1 MIRAFNKQKAESDR
15 FDSANA
21 DFAGTAMA
29 AGRITV
35 GNVQA
40 MLEYTWRFADP
51 FSSLAGMAG
60 SFSAA
65 AAAGSRIFSLLDA
78 EEELP
83 DASDAVIP
91 EDRNGRVTFRNVKFG
106 YTPDH
111 MLMKGVDL
119 TVQPGQKVAIVGP
132 TGAGKTTLINLLM
145 RFYET
150 NGGVIEVDG
159 TDIRRMG
166 RAAESLWHGAAEH
179 LAL

>member
-1 MIRAFNKQKAESDR
+1 MCTIGCLWAI
-15 FDSANA
+15 
-21 DFAGTAMA
+21 

-83 DASDAVIP
+83 DAPDAVIP
-91 EDRNGRVTFRNVKFG
+91 EDRSGRVTFRNVKFG

-111 MLMKGVDL
+111 LLMKGVDL
-119 TVQPGQKVAIVGP
+119 TVQPARRRPSSGP
-132 TGAGKTTLINLLM
+132 PVPAKPLLS
-145 RFYET
+145 T
-150 NGGVIEVDG
+150 C
-159 TDIRRMG
+159 
-166 RAAESLWHGAAEH
+166 
-179 LAL
+179 